1 MSSPTLRH
9 ELSAQLFV
17 DIRQIETRGRCCVE
31 SSVRSATRRM
41 ETFARIARRK
51 LPSIDDRGQT
61 DRVTT
66 PTRAGLR
73 RCRWLRPRHA
83 ARLAALQ
90 WKPATAAIRQ
100 YSQDAAVYT
109 LLVQT
114 IFALTFDLDL

>member
-1 MSSPTLRH
+1 
-9 ELSAQLFV
+9 
-17 DIRQIETRGRCCVE
+17 
-31 SSVRSATRRM
+31 M

-51 LPSIDDRGQT
+51 LPSIGDRGQT

-114 IFALTFDLDL
+114 FFALAFDLDL